1 MGTSSLWVQKERWSP
16 RFPASRS
23 LLILSLDLASL
34 AFLPASTTA
43 SIFFLFFFLQTSKNK
58 NISFICFP
66 SRNSFYKH
74 QFVRSNFQDE
84 VHIHCRPWRVRRWC
98 CRTGNVP
105 CWLPF
110 LWCKLTRAFAL
121 HVPGSRGE
129 FLDMMARRFE
139 VQWLCSRD
147 GYLLA
152 QEDTLDVLFLFAA
165 RRTVFQLLCHT
176 LQHVLISRE
185 ALFLVPTRSMAA
197 FYRETSSAC
206 PNTSVKHLLIP
217 LPPANMRQ
225 QHARPCS
232 IPWLRT
238 SYS

>member
-1 MGTSSLWVQKERWSP
+1 MGTSSLWVQKARWAPKFSCL
-16 RFPASRS
+16 S
-23 LLILSLDLASL
+23 LSLDFKLRLSL
-34 AFLPASTTA
+34 ACFPTYFYYRINLLPLFLPPSK
-43 SIFFLFFFLQTSKNK
+43 SISL
-58 NISFICFP
+58 IYFP

-74 QFVRSNFQDE
+74 QFVRSNLQDE
-84 VHIHCRPWRVRRWC
+84 VCIHCRPWRVHRWC
-98 CRTGNVP
+98 CHTGNIP

-110 LWCKLTRAFAL
+110 LWCKLTRTFAL
-121 HVPGSRGE
+121 HVPVSRGE

-152 QEDTLDVLFLFAA
+152 QADTPTSRCAVSFRGASPRASIALPYPST
-165 RRTVFQLLCHT
+165 RP
-176 LQHVLISRE
+176 HVGRS
-185 ALFLVPTRSMAA
+185 FVPTRPMAA

-206 PNTSVKHLLIP
+206 PNTSLKHLLIP
-217 LPPANMRQ
+217 LSPANMRQ